1 MKKALLVG
9 INRYLDPGNDLKGCV
24 NDVRQMAE
32 TLESRYGFPGD
43 GNMRTLTDA
52 RATTKAILDGLAWL
66 TAGVSR
72 GDSLVFHYSGHG
84 SQVPDRNGDETTDRL
99 DEILCPY
106 DLDWEHPLTDDDLA
120 AACANVPQG
129 ALLTVILDCC
139 HSGTGLRDFALSGNF
154 NYPPGLTRPANP
166 VRSGGTIPRGNFV
179 RPRRI
184 PRSDTPDRRRF
195 LPHPEPH
202 PPPPRPRRPARRP
215 WMAKCGGR
223 RGSPGFSRL
232 GRRFG
237 VSVTRANA
245 VLIAA
250 CRDDQTS
257 ADAWI
262 DGGYHGAHTYHLCRI
277 LGDGTRDLTYRALV
291 TATGTAL
298 SRAGFDQMPQL
309 EGPAKLLMLPFSA
322 A

>member
-9 INRYLDPGNDLKGCV
+9 INRYPDPGNELKGCV

-32 TLESRYGFPGD
+32 TLKSRYGFPGD
-43 GNMRTLTDA
+43 GNMRILTDA

-66 TAGVSR
+66 AAGASP

-106 DLDWEHPLTDDDLA
+106 DLDWDHPLTDDDLA
-120 AACANVPQG
+120 AACAGVPQG

-139 HSGTGLRDFALSGNF
+139 HSGTGLRDFALPGNLHH
-154 NYPPGLTRPANP
+154 PAGLTLPANL
-166 VRSGGTIPRGNFV
+166 VHSCGAIPRGNFV
-179 RPRRI
+179 RPCSI
-184 PRSDTPDRRRF
+184 PPSDAPDRGRF
-195 LPHPEPH
+195 LPHPETPH
-202 PPPPRPRRPARRP
+202 PAPPRPHRPA
-215 WMAKCGGR
+215 
-223 RGSPGFSRL
+223 
-232 GRRFG
+232 RRFG
-237 VSVTRANA
+237 VSLTRTNA

-262 DGGYHGAHTYHLCRI
+262 DGGYHGAHTFYLCRA
-277 LGDGTRDLTYRALV
+277 LANGARDLTYRALV
-291 TATGTAL
+291 SATGTAL
-298 SRAGFDQMPQL
+298 SRAGFDQVPQL
-309 EGPAKLLMLPFSA
+309 EGPARLLVEPVFLPLA
-322 A
+322 MAGIERRAV

>member
-9 INRYLDPGNDLKGCV
+9 INRYPDPGNELEGCV

-32 TLESRYGFPGD
+32 TLKTRYGFSAD
-43 GNMRTLTDA
+43 GNMRILTDA

-66 TAGVSR
+66 TAGASP

-84 SQVPDRNGDETTDRL
+84 SQVPDRNGDEATDRL

-106 DLDWEHPLTDDDLA
+106 DLDWDHPLTDDDLA

-139 HSGTGLRDFALSGNF
+139 HSGTGLRDFARPCSI
-154 NYPPGLTRPANP
+154 PPT
-166 VRSGGTIPRGNFV
+166 
-179 RPRRI
+179 
-184 PRSDTPDRRRF
+184 DTPDRHRF
-195 LPHPEPH
+195 LPRWPG
-202 PPPPRPRRPARRP
+202 
-215 WMAKCGGR
+215 MAKCRGR
-223 RGSPGFSRL
+223 QGSPGSIRL
-232 GRRFG
+232 GHPGRRFG
-237 VSVTRANA
+237 LSVTRTNA

-277 LGDGTRDLTYRALV
+277 LGNGSRDLTYRTLV
-291 TATGTAL
+291 SASGTAL
-298 SRAGFDQMPQL
+298 SRAGFDQVPQL
-309 EGPAKLLMLPFSA
+309 EGPARLLASDVFVSLPT
-322 A
+322 